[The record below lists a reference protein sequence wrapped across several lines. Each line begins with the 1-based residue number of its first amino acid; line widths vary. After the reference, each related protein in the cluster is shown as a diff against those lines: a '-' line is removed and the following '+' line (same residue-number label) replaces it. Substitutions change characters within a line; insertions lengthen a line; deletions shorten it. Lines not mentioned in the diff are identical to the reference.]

1 MTRRGSANVS
11 LGILVRTVRWLS
23 VRMTVFRGG
32 SVLMDFASVDL
43 STLGLVV
50 SIRHV
55 LIIVTKKASAMMK
68 VNVYVFLGILG
79 RIALSKMLV
88 QLLLNVFKNVQILA

>member
-11 LGILVRTVRWLS
+11 LGILARTVRWLS

-55 LIIVTKKASAMMK
+55 LIIVTTKASAMMK

-88 QLLLNVFKNVQILA
+88 QLLLNVFKNVPILA